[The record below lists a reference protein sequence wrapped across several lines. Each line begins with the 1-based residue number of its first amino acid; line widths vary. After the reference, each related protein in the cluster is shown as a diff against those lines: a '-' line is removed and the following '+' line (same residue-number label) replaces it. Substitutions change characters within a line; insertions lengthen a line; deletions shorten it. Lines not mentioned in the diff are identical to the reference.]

1 MLIYM
6 YMATIKLHNGILLPQ
21 IGYGVYQIPPSLTER
36 CVREALDVGYRSI
49 DTAQCYGNEHEV
61 GKAVRTS
68 GLSREDIFVTT
79 KLWGGQG
86 YADTVR
92 SIERSLQAL
101 DIGYID
107 LLLIHEPTG
116 DYHEIYRAM
125 EDAYHKGKLRS
136 IGVANFLEKDY
147 QALLTTAQIV
157 PMVNQV
163 ETHVFRQQ
171 TALRPLLKTNGTVHE
186 AWSPLACGQNDFFT
200 NSVLNQIGQKYS
212 KTNAQVG
219 LRFLYQQDIVVI
231 PKSTHKKR
239 MQENWDIL
247 DFTLSQEDME
257 ELKKLDLNKSM
268 FNWW

>member
-1 MLIYM
+1 ME
-6 YMATIKLHNGILLPQ
+6 TIKLHNGILLPK
-21 IGYGVYQIPPSLTER
+21 IGYGVYQIPPSITQR

-49 DTAQCYGNEHEV
+49 DTAQCYCNEAEV
-61 GKAVRTS
+61 GKAIRAS
-68 GLSREDIFVTT
+68 KIQREDIFVTT
-79 KLWGGQG
+79 KLWGRQG
-86 YADTVR
+86 YADTVE

-101 DIGYID
+101 DLGYID

-116 DYHEIYRAM
+116 NYHEIYRAM
-125 EDAYHKGKLRS
+125 EDAYHKGMLRA

-147 QALLTTAQIV
+147 QSLLTTAQIV

-171 TALRPLLKTNGTVHE
+171 HALHPLLEEHHTVHE
-186 AWSPLACGQNDFFT
+186 AWSPLACGQNGFFT
-200 NSVLNQIGQKYS
+200 NPVLKQIGQKYG

-231 PKSTHKKR
+231 PKSTHTER
-239 MQENWDIL
+239 MKENLDIL
-247 DFTLSQEDME
+247 DFTLDNEDMNK
-257 ELKKLDLNKSM
+257 LVALDLNKSM

>member
-1 MLIYM
+1 ME
-6 YMATIKLHNGILLPQ
+6 TIKLHNGVLLPKM
-21 IGYGVYQIPPSLTER
+21 GYGVYQIPPSITQR
-36 CVREALDVGYRSI
+36 CVREALEVGYRSI
-49 DTAQCYGNEHEV
+49 DTAQCYGNEAEV
-61 GKAVRTS
+61 GKAIRAS
-68 GLSREDIFVTT
+68 KIQREDIFVTT

-86 YADTVR
+86 YDDTVL
-92 SIERSLQAL
+92 SIERSLRTL
-101 DIGYID
+101 DLGYID

-125 EDAYHKGKLRS
+125 EDAYQAGKLKA
-136 IGVANFLEKDY
+136 IGVANFLERDY
-147 QALLTTAQIV
+147 KSLLTTAKIV

-171 TALRPLLKTNGTVHE
+171 TALRPLLKAHGTIHE
-186 AWSPLACGQNDFFT
+186 AWSPLACGQNGFFT
-200 NSVLNQIGQKYS
+200 NPVLKQIGQKYG

-231 PKSTHKKR
+231 PKSTHKER
-239 MQENWDIL
+239 MQENRNIL
-247 DFTLSQEDME
+247 DFSLSPKDME